1 MLHHGPRGRVGR
13 WAFLL
18 TGLVTVM
25 LVVLPVPTVIGQTPE
40 PVPVQPPTFELPE
53 VIVPGKRPQPSTSTP
68 ASVTVISRDEIERSG
83 ARTVADAVRTV
94 AEVSVRAYG
103 GLGELAQPSIRGSSP
118 AQVLVLLDGIP
129 LNSVALGQ
137 TDLSTIS
144 VDGVER
150 IEILRGPFAAIYGSG
165 ALGGVINII
174 TTKAARSQVVGR
186 TGGFGQ
192 RSASLAIAGSRSIP
206 WQLTASSDGTSG
218 HRTNSDYTGTTAVT
232 QIGLSADTRLLV
244 HHYAAD
250 LGIPGD
256 IASPTP
262 NDRQSERRTLL
273 QIESGSTDR
282 TGPWGRVYYVAD
294 SLAAFSASF
303 GTDTYYSTVVGGE
316 WQRVWQLGSRR
327 VLTGGIEVQRQALD
341 AVVAG
346 SPIVENATI
355 GAGYLQYDAAISDR
369 ALASLGARLDSHSIY
384 GTTLNPRA
392 GIVYRLNDVT
402 RLHAAVGRTFRGPT
416 FLDLFLSFPGCP
428 GNPSLQPETAWAGE
442 IGLERQAGQVVFTAT
457 LFGTEATNLIV
468 GGCPPQNV
476 GAASIRG
483 VSVEAKSAPGPVRVT
498 ANLTAIRAIDVATG
512 NPLLRVPGFTANLV
526 LSHQVGDGPGLAL
539 LASYVG
545 PRTDFDAA
553 SSATILMPGYV
564 DLRLRYQISGPAGW
578 VVTVGVDNVLDQIFE
593 PVRGYP
599 APGRNVF
606 ISAATQF

>member
-1 MLHHGPRGRVGR
+1 MRHGAAPHAFAAEEVGGMLHHGPRGRVGR
-13 WAFLL
+13 WVFLL
-18 TGLVTVM
+18 TGMVTVM
-25 LVVLPVPTVIGQTPE
+25 LVILPVPTVIAHTPE

-94 AEVSVRAYG
+94 AELSVRAYG

-150 IEILRGPFAAIYGSG
+150 IEVLRGPFAAIYGSG
-165 ALGGVINII
+165 ALGGVISII

-192 RSASLAIAGSRSIP
+192 RSASLAIAGSVTIP

-218 HRTNSDYTGTTAVT
+218 HRTNSDYAGTTALT
-232 QIGLSADTRLLV
+232 QIGLSPDTKLLV

-250 LGIPGD
+250 LGTPGD

-282 TGPWGRVYYVAD
+282 GGPWGRVYYVVD

-327 VLTGGIEVQRQALD
+327 VLTGGIEGQRQAPG
-341 AVVAG
+341 AGVAG
-346 SPIVENATI
+346 PPIV
-355 GAGYLQYDAAISDR
+355 GKWAIWGRHFQD
-369 ALASLGARLDSHSIY
+369 GWGISH
-384 GTTLNPRA
+384 
-392 GIVYRLNDVT
+392 
-402 RLHAAVGRTFRGPT
+402 RG
-416 FLDLFLSFPGCP
+416 L
-428 GNPSLQPETAWAGE
+428 
-442 IGLERQAGQVVFTAT
+442 
-457 LFGTEATNLIV
+457 
-468 GGCPPQNV
+468 
-476 GAASIRG
+476 
-483 VSVEAKSAPGPVRVT
+483 
-498 ANLTAIRAIDVATG
+498 
-512 NPLLRVPGFTANLV
+512 
-526 LSHQVGDGPGLAL
+526 
-539 LASYVG
+539 
-545 PRTDFDAA
+545 
-553 SSATILMPGYV
+553 
-564 DLRLRYQISGPAGW
+564 PA
-578 VVTVGVDNVLDQIFE
+578 
-593 PVRGYP
+593 
-599 APGRNVF
+599 
-606 ISAATQF
+606 

>member
-1 MLHHGPRGRVGR
+1 MRHGAAPHAFAAEEVGGMLHYGPRGGVGR
-13 WAFLL
+13 WVFLL
-18 TGLVTVM
+18 TGRVTVM

-53 VIVPGKRPQPSTSTP
+53 VIVPGKRPQPATSTP

-192 RSASLAIAGSRSIP
+192 RSASLAIAGSRGIP
-206 WQLTASSDGTSG
+206 WQLTASSDGTGG
-218 HRTNSDYTGTTAVT
+218 HRANSDYAGTTAVT
-232 QIGLSADTRLLV
+232 QIGLSVDTRLVV

-327 VLTGGIEVQRQALD
+327 VLTGGIQGQRPGPG
-341 AVVAG
+341 AG
-346 SPIVENATI
+346 VGGPPTFAEAAI
-355 GAGYLQYDAAISDR
+355 GGGYLQYDSAISGR
-369 ALASLGARLDSHSIY
+369 ALASLWAPAGFHSILR
-384 GTTLNPRA
+384 TT
-392 GIVYRLNDVT
+392 
-402 RLHAAVGRTFRGPT
+402 F
-416 FLDLFLSFPGCP
+416 
-428 GNPSLQPETAWAGE
+428 
-442 IGLERQAGQVVFTAT
+442 
-457 LFGTEATNLIV
+457 
-468 GGCPPQNV
+468 
-476 GAASIRG
+476 
-483 VSVEAKSAPGPVRVT
+483 
-498 ANLTAIRAIDVATG
+498 
-512 NPLLRVPGFTANLV
+512 
-526 LSHQVGDGPGLAL
+526 
-539 LASYVG
+539 
-545 PRTDFDAA
+545 
-553 SSATILMPGYV
+553 
-564 DLRLRYQISGPAGW
+564 
-578 VVTVGVDNVLDQIFE
+578 
-593 PVRGYP
+593 
-599 APGRNVF
+599 
-606 ISAATQF
+606 